1 MIRRSLPA
9 VFALIFAAPLLA
21 APAGQQTLFNFV
33 RPADVVKVV
42 TENTDL
48 PQANAEQTPEGEV
61 LRRVTFNPVA
71 RPTLR
76 LTPQT
81 GAWDWSQSGMMSL
94 RLQSAMNWAVT
105 VYVQIQS
112 NNGQT
117 LTSRVDLPAGPAQTL
132 LVPLVATSPLSQ
144 GIKAG
149 PPMPMTVDGQ
159 RILLASSSGE
169 LDRSQVVSVS
179 LWMDQPKAA
188 QSLLLERF
196 GVQDGDAVTQAVYG
210 NLVDAYGQSTRS
222 KWPEKISNDEQLKS
236 AAAKEQQQLK
246 TWLAEREKSSLD
258 KFGGWNKGP
267 AFKASGFFRTE
278 KRDGRWYLVTPEG
291 HPFYSLGV
299 NTVSPQVNQ
308 TYVAGREW
316 MFESLPKADEPLA
329 SHFGEGDNRGGN
341 GADQGRGY
349 GNGRWY
355 DFYGANLERVYGEPC
370 KPDSDTK
377 AGIAE
382 AAKAGAV
389 EETAVKAAEPVP
401 KSNEAKAGVA
411 AAAKTDAVA
420 TTAEKAADQPVAA
433 PCKATVDQQKWAT
446 HTLDRLQAWG
456 FNTVGNWSA
465 DSLADAERV
474 PYTLPLSIV
483 GDYTSI
489 STGSDWWGGMPDPF
503 DPRFAMATERAVAI
517 AARDHRDDPWL
528 IGYYADNE
536 LAWAGPGDDPQ
547 SRYAL
552 AYGTLKMTTDVPAKR
567 AFLKQLRDKY
577 RNQAGL
583 SKAWGIDLPAWE
595 LMEDP
600 GFVPP
605 MPNPEHPEIE
615 NDFKYFQKVFADTY
629 FKTISDSLK
638 WHAPN
643 QLLLGGRFA
652 TSTPEAVAS
661 CAQYCD
667 VLSFNMY
674 TLKPQ
679 DGYDFAALRALDK
692 PVLITEFNFG
702 SSDRGPFWGGVTQL
716 AREEDRG
723 PAYANFLKQALSEPS
738 IVGVHWFQYL
748 DQPVTGRLLDGENG
762 HFGLVGI
769 TDLPYQGFVEAVRKS
784 NLQAIDQLGK
794 EAEKAAAAGHEAE
807 GGRKAEAGKGPG
819 GGHAGGHSGNG
830 H

>member
-144 GIKAG
+144 GMKAG

-196 GVQDGDAVTQAVYG
+196 GVQDGDAVTRAVYG
-210 NLVDAYGQSTRS
+210 NLVDAYGQSARS

-236 AAAKEQQQLK
+236 VAAKEQQQLK

-316 MFESLPKADEPLA
+316 MFESLPKPDEPLA

-355 DFYGANLERVYGEPC
+355 DFYGANLQRLYGEPC
-370 KPDSDTK
+370 
-377 AGIAE
+377 
-382 AAKAGAV
+382 AAQAH
-389 EETAVKAAEPVP
+389 AEPP
-401 KSNEAKAGVA
+401 
-411 AAAKTDAVA
+411 
-420 TTAEKAADQPVAA
+420 AA

-667 VLSFNMY
+667 VLSFNLY

-716 AREEDRG
+716 AKEEDRG

-784 NLQAIDQLGK
+784 NLQAVDQLGK
-794 EAEKAAAAGHEAE
+794 EAEKAAAAAGHEAE
-807 GGRKAEAGKGPG
+807 GGRKGEAGKGPG
-819 GGHAGGHSGNG
+819 AGHAGGHSGNG